1 MNPQLF
7 AERIWYQCHVPVFL
21 EKFLL
26 PVLVTVGSA
35 ILVVNPMKFDWQ
47 SRISL
52 FVGLLA
58 IGYFVSH
65 QLHLR
70 NEALRA
76 GTPPPSSS
84 ASPIQISGP
93 ASTSG
98 DQSPAITG
106 DGNKTQY
113 SKPVKEEPSDD
124 KK

>member
-1 MNPQLF
+1 
-7 AERIWYQCHVPVFL
+7 VPVFL
-21 EKFLL
+21 EKVLL

-52 FVGLLA
+52 FVGILA

-65 QLHLR
+65 QLHVR
-70 NEALRA
+70 NEGIRA
-76 GTPPPSSS
+76 GTTPAGPSITTLPP
-84 ASPIQISGP
+84 AHISGP

-98 DQSPAITG
+98 EQSPAVTG
-106 DGNKTQY
+106 DGNKIEY
-113 SKPVKEEPSDD
+113 EPSSESPNKS